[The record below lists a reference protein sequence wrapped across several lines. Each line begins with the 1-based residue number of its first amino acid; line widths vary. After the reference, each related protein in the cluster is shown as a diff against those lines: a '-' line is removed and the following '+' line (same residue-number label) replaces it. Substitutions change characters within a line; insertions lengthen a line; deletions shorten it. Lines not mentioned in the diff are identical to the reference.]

1 MGVGRRGLLYLR
13 RAIPSFRFKMDLRS
27 KLLVDRLVFCPIA
40 HFLNTLTMLTCWL
53 VRRDHSPLQGDAE
66 GRTIVIC
73 KFAGMGS
80 IVNATGVIRVLR
92 QYHAGAQ
99 IVFFTSRANRPLMQ
113 LIPDIDR
120 CLYLD
125 DRNPWRLAVSI
136 AGALGA
142 LWRMR
147 VDTYLDLEVY
157 SSFSTIISALSLA
170 RNRLGLYNRSVSFRK
185 YLFTHTLVFNLERSM
200 REIYLN
206 LAALASATVWEHHQ
220 RARSLMTPLR
230 LLLPSKAQE
239 ETERLL
245 AGLGIAPQRA
255 TVVNP
260 HASELCLERRW
271 SRESWQEFIHG
282 YLTIHPTHQVL
293 LVGAPAE
300 RGYTQEV
307 LDGVIAA
314 APWLQ
319 GRVFNLAGKPS
330 FAAYLHLLKVVGRMV
345 TGDSGPYHFAIAMGA
360 RVVSLWGPVNPH
372 HYAWKVEET
381 TIRGHT
387 YCSPCLRQVDTP
399 PCRGVPHCM
408 NLIAADVVLREA
420 ERRFFAPRHGYQHV
434 EIEESDRPWILA
446 QLRSVSCAGGL
457 RGEQIAIA
465 KYRVPAAAD
474 VPSSAAAGQHAIG
487 APLIDGEADR
497 RLLEKRSV

>member
-1 MGVGRRGLLYLR
+1 
-13 RAIPSFRFKMDLRS
+13 
-27 KLLVDRLVFCPIA
+27 
-40 HFLNTLTMLTCWL
+40 
-53 VRRDHSPLQGDAE
+53 
-66 GRTIVIC
+66 
-73 KFAGMGS
+73 
-80 IVNATGVIRVLR
+80 
-92 QYHAGAQ
+92 
-99 IVFFTSRANRPLMQ
+99 
-113 LIPDIDR
+113 
-120 CLYLD
+120 
-125 DRNPWRLAVSI
+125 
-136 AGALGA
+136 
-142 LWRMR
+142 
-147 VDTYLDLEVY
+147 
-157 SSFSTIISALSLA
+157 
-170 RNRLGLYNRSVSFRK
+170 
-185 YLFTHTLVFNLERSM
+185 
-200 REIYLN
+200 
-206 LAALASATVWEHHQ
+206 
-220 RARSLMTPLR
+220 MTPLR

-282 YLTIHPTHQVL
+282 YLTSPPDAPGV
-293 LVGAPAE
+293 VGRHHDE

-381 TIRGHT
+381 TIRGPYLLRH
-387 YCSPCLRQVDTP
+387 PCLRQVDAL

-420 ERRFFAPRHGYQHV
+420 ERRF
-434 EIEESDRPWILA
+434 
-446 QLRSVSCAGGL
+446 LRITPTRIST
-457 RGEQIAIA
+457 R
-465 KYRVPAAAD
+465 
-474 VPSSAAAGQHAIG
+474 
-487 APLIDGEADR
+487 
-497 RLLEKRSV
+497 